1 MRPDDPMVWA
11 ENDNR
16 SAQVIQIDAGKSL
29 ATIALCFSVL
39 TTGLTIAAFFFG
51 MHAVESKA
59 HDAATQAVTQA
70 TAPINNRSIA
80 AAERAQI
87 AEREARVAVDKV
99 DMLRDELK
107 RSR

>member
-1 MRPDDPMVWA
+1 MPPDDPMIWA
-11 ENDNR
+11 ENDHR

-29 ATIALCFSVL
+29 ATIALCFAVL

-51 MHAVESKA
+51 VQAMRAEAMAAAVEA
-59 HDAATQAVTQA
+59 MTPV
-70 TAPINNRSIA
+70 NNRSIA

-107 RSR
+107 RTHR